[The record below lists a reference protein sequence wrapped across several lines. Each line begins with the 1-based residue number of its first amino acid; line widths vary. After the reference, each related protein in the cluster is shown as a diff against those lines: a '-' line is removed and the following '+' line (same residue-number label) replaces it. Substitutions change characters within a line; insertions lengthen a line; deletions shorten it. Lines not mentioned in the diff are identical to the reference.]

1 MGTHSET
8 QHKPS
13 TLQWEI
19 NTLRVTM
26 TNATPIK
33 GENQNDYHPQLDLA

>member
-1 MGTHSET
+1 MRTDFET

-13 TLQWEI
+13 NLQWEI

-26 TNATPIK
+26 TNATPIT